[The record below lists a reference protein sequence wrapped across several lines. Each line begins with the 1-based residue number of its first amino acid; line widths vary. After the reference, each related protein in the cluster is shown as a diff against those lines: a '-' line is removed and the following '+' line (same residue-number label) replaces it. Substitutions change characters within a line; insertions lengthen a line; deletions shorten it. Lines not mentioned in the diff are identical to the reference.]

1 VAPLT
6 RHIVHQ
12 RRMIASLS
20 GVTLNALLQRVRKSA
35 SGLEALP
42 GPELCDEL
50 PAPPS
55 ELIRDYLQHVG
66 AKPRANPEEIPPHLF
81 PHWSMPLAART
92 LRRLPYP
99 LLRVVN
105 GGCRLEINAALRA
118 GEPLHVR
125 ARLESVNDDGRRAV
139 IHQRIVTGQSGC
151 ADALVAHV
159 YAIVPSGAG
168 RREKGLR
175 PAKEAPRVPASARE
189 IDRLSLSRRAGLE
202 FALLT
207 GDFNPVHWIPA
218 YARALGHQG
227 TILHGFGSMA
237 RAFESLERALFAPTR
252 DKIRV
257 LDVRFVRPLVL
268 PATVGVHVEGD
279 ALFLGSRGEPAL
291 LTGSFAP
298 APSEVAAGAS
308 TPVSTPEEARC
319 STEVRP

>member
-1 VAPLT
+1 
-6 RHIVHQ
+6 
-12 RRMIASLS
+12 MIASLS
-20 GVTLNALLQRVRKSA
+20 GVTLNALLQRVRKRA

-42 GPELCDEL
+42 GPELVEEL
-50 PAPPS
+50 PAPPT
-55 ELIRDYLQHVG
+55 ELIRDYLRHVG
-66 AKPRANPEEIPPHLF
+66 GKPRATPEEIPPHLF

-92 LRRLPYP
+92 LRGLPYP

-118 GEPLHVR
+118 GEPLQVR

-159 YAIVPSGAG
+159 YAILPSGA
-168 RREKGLR
+168 RPREKGLR
-175 PAKEAPRVPASARE
+175 PVKEAPHVPASARE
-189 IDRLSLSRRAGLE
+189 IDCLSLSRSAGLD

-218 YARALGHQG
+218 YARALGHQS
-227 TILHGFGSMA
+227 TILHGFASMA
-237 RAFESLERALFAPTR
+237 RAFESLQRALFAPTQDR
-252 DKIRV
+252 IRV
-257 LDVRFVRPLVL
+257 LDARFVRPLVL
-268 PATVGVHVEGD
+268 PATVGVYVEGD
-279 ALFLGSRGEPAL
+279 ALFLGSRGGPAV

-298 APSEVAAGAS
+298 APSDVATDARVPAS
-308 TPVSTPEEARC
+308 TPDEARC

>member
-1 VAPLT
+1 MAPLT

-20 GVTLNALLQRVRKSA
+20 FVTVNALLQRLRKGSSA
-35 SGLEALP
+35 VEVLP
-42 GPELCDEL
+42 GPELVEEL
-50 PAPPS
+50 PAPPPG
-55 ELIRDYLQHVG
+55 LIRDYLRHVG
-66 AKPRANPEEIPPHLF
+66 GKPRGDSLEIPPHLF

-125 ARLESVNDDGRRAV
+125 ARVESVNDDGRRAV

-168 RREKGLR
+168 RGEKALR
-175 PAKEAPRVPASARE
+175 PAKEAPHVPASARE
-189 IDRLSLSRRAGLE
+189 IDRLSLSRSAGLE

-218 YARALGHQG
+218 YARALGHQSM
-227 TILHGFGSMA
+227 ILHGFASMA
-237 RAFESLERALFAPTR
+237 RAFESLERALFAPNQDR
-252 DKIRV
+252 IRV
-257 LDVRFVRPLVL
+257 LDARFVRPLVL
-268 PATVGVHVEGD
+268 PTTVGVYVEGD
-279 ALFLGSRGEPAL
+279 ALFLGSRGGPAV
-291 LTGSFAP
+291 LTGSFSP
-298 APSEVAAGAS
+298 ARSDIAAGGGA
-308 TPVSTPEEARC
+308 PEGTPEEALR
-319 STEVRP
+319 STEVRA